1 MTTAQHIPVPFA
13 PTEQQDANRRRSDHA
28 AEECLCCGRGMT
40 ERAVETAWMVHL
52 TTAGLLAPIDAEV
65 PDSQG
70 WHPVGSEC
78 AKLIP
83 KSHRCRF

>member
-1 MTTAQHIPVPFA
+1 MNTVDLLPIPSA
-13 PTEQQDANRRRSDHA
+13 PVEQQAANRRRSDYA
-28 AEECLCCGRGMT
+28 IEECLCCGRGMT

-52 TTAGLLAPIDAEV
+52 TTAGLLAPVDAEV
-65 PDSQG
+65 ADSQG

-83 KSHRCRF
+83 KSHRCKF